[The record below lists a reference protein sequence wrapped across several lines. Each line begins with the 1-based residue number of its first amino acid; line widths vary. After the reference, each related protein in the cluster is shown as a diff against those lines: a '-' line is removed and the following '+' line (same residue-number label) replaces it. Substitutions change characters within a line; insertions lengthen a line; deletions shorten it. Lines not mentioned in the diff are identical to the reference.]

1 MPSKIAVF
9 HPGTQHSWQ
18 TALALQQLDR
28 LQFYATSIFYVPDRW
43 PYRAVHYVP
52 AALRNRALAEFR
64 RVHHPGLDPARV
76 VTTGSIEWFERIA
89 NRFGYR
95 RTARWLDRIGNR
107 RFAHALA
114 GRIAAPEPFG
124 LWGFNGSSRDAF
136 EGAKRAGRLCIL
148 DRTTGDWRT
157 YNRDMNAVFDRYRE
171 FFLTAEYRVPQWQ
184 IDRDDAEYASADM
197 ILVGS
202 EFAAGTIRREAA
214 DRAAAERVRVL
225 NYCFDEYLFGALP
238 PPVHRSHSG
247 PVRFLVL
254 GQPHVRKGIHLI
266 LDAFAR
272 IPASAATLTIVGDL
286 QIPRAVFARYADR
299 VVHRPTVPR
308 PDVPAIMAQADVLL
322 FPSYFEGSA
331 LSLIEGLA
339 AGLAL
344 IQTPNAG
351 EGVTPECGL
360 LMPEVSEQALYDAVM
375 ATIEDRHRLDA
386 WRAAAQGV
394 ARRYTFANYRSG
406 IATLLDKLDL
416 AS

>member
-18 TALALQQLDR
+18 TALALQQLKR
-28 LQFYATSIFYVPDRW
+28 LEFYATSIFYIPDRW
-43 PYRAVHYVP
+43 PYRGVHYLP
-52 AALRNRALAEFR
+52 ARLRDRALAEFR
-64 RVHHPGLDPARV
+64 RVHHPGLDPARI

-89 NRFGYR
+89 NRLGYR
-95 RTARWLDRIGNR
+95 GTARRLDRIGNR
-107 RFAHALA
+107 RFAHALSD
-114 GRIAAPEPFG
+114 RIAAPAPFG

-136 EGAKRAGRLCIL
+136 AAARQAGRLCIL

-157 YNRDMNAVFDRYRE
+157 FNRDMDGIYDRYRD
-171 FFLTAEYRVPQWQ
+171 FFPSADYRIPQWQ
-184 IDRDDAEYASADM
+184 IDRDDEEYSLADA
-197 ILVGS
+197 ILTGS
-202 EFAAGTIRREAA
+202 EFAADTVRRNAA

-225 NYCFDEYLFGALP
+225 NYCFDEHLFGALP
-238 PPVHRSHSG
+238 PPVLRPHSE
-247 PVRFLVL
+247 PVRFLVI
-254 GQPHVRKGIHLI
+254 GQPNVRKGIHLI

-286 QIPRAVFARYADR
+286 QIPPAVFARYADR
-299 VVHRPTVPR
+299 VTYRTTVPR
-308 PDVPAIMAQADVLL
+308 PDVPEIMAKADVLL

-344 IQTPNAG
+344 IQTRNAG

-360 LMPEVSEQALYDAVM
+360 LMPEVSEEALYGAVM

-386 WRAAAQGV
+386 WRTAAQGV
-394 ARRYTFANYRSG
+394 ARRYSFANYRSG
-406 IATLLDKLDL
+406 IAALLDEFE
-416 AS
+416 AAR